1 MASCRFLVA
10 LALLGLARSASAAGD
25 CVPLTFYGVYSP
37 GPKSGDA
44 KVSLDRRLRE
54 IQDLGGNMIIAT
66 GDGTEV
72 LDALP
77 PGMLAV
83 PGCSLMKKRDWQ
95 TDGRWDEAHA
105 RQRLSSLAH
114 KFAHDRRVYG
124 ICLTHEITEYA
135 DHERRRWMYRLA
147 KEYFPDKKVFHYY
160 GVLWDKLNPEGKKV
174 HGYGKDGEVETDVLF
189 VSLPAVRKGR
199 YDLAQVRRL
208 EDALAAV
215 EKTPGIPVWG
225 QTSIN
230 ADQKYVKGAET
241 MTEIWGEQGE
251 KMTRWTDALFAAKPA
266 GGKDSS
272 VRLNAFFWRAMGR
285 FPYDLAYPP
294 FTAERAQV
302 KAIGAQRCR

>member
-1 MASCRFLVA
+1 MLHRCFLVA
-10 LALLGLARSASAAGD
+10 LALLALARSASAATD
-25 CVPLTFYGVYSP
+25 CVPLKYYGIYSP

-44 KVSLDRRLRE
+44 KVSLSQRLRE
-54 IQDLGGNMIIAT
+54 IHDLGANMIIAT

-95 TDGRWDEAHA
+95 QDGRWDEAHA
-105 RQRLSSLAH
+105 RQRLSSLAR
-114 KFAHDRRVYG
+114 KFAHDPRVYG

-135 DHERRRWMYRLA
+135 DHEHRRWMYKLA

-160 GVLWDKLNPEGKKV
+160 GVLWDKQNPEGKKV
-174 HGYGKDGEVETDVLF
+174 NGYGKDGEVETDVLF

-241 MTEIWGEQGE
+241 MTEIWGEQGDN
-251 KMTRWTDALFAAKPA
+251 MTRWADTLFAARAPV
-266 GGKDSS
+266 GKDPSA
-272 VRLNAFFWRAMGR
+272 RLNAFFWRAMGR

-294 FTAERAQV
+294 FTAQRAKV
-302 KAIGAQRCR
+302 KAIGARRCQ

>member
-1 MASCRFLVA
+1 VVRGGLLVA
-10 LALLGLARSASAAGD
+10 VAVLAMARAASAAGD
-25 CVPLTFYGVYSP
+25 CVPLRFYGIYSP

-44 KVSLDRRLRE
+44 KVGLTQRLRE
-54 IQDLGGNMIIAT
+54 IKDLGGNMVIAT
-66 GDGTEV
+66 GDGTDI

-95 TDGRWDEAHA
+95 RDGQWDEAQA
-105 RQRLSSLAH
+105 RQRLAKLAG
-114 KFAHDRRVYG
+114 KFAHDPRVYG

-135 DHERRRWMYRLA
+135 DHERRRWMYKLA

-160 GVLWDKLNPEGKKV
+160 GVLWDQQNSDGKKV
-174 HGYGKDGEVETDVLF
+174 YGYGTNGEVETDVLF

-215 EKTPGIPVWG
+215 ERTPGIPVWG

-241 MTEIWGEQGE
+241 MTQIWGEQGDN
-251 KMTRWTDALFAAKPA
+251 MTRWADTLFAAKAA
-266 GGKDSS
+266 GGKDPSA
-272 VRLNAFFWRAMGR
+272 RLNAFFWRAMGR

-294 FTAERAQV
+294 FTAQRAKV
-302 KAIGAQRCR
+302 KAIGARRCP